1 MTDPAILNS
10 YAYATGDV
18 EIATIEARHPDIT
31 DPVTGAS
38 GALRLASV
46 FASPAEIEETP
57 FFEAKLEA
65 TAPLDAG
72 TVVPFNRA
80 PLEIVRP
87 DKTGAGVPQLRLRFS
102 NVDARIAK
110 TLMVASKTT
119 TPVALTFRSFTMATR
134 LGGQPEVI
142 DGFELVNPI
151 ITGALVEITA
161 RAPDVINIPFHG
173 QYYDQRFPL
182 IGL

>member
-1 MTDPAILNS
+1 MTDAAIVQS
-10 YAYATGDV
+10 YAYATDDV

-31 DPVTGAS
+31 DPVTGAL

-46 FASPAEIEETP
+46 FASPAEIEGAP
-57 FFEAKLEA
+57 YFEAKLEA

-72 TVVPFNRA
+72 AVVPFNRA
-80 PLEIVRP
+80 PLDIVRP
-87 DKTGAGVPQLRLRFS
+87 EKTGAGVPQIRLRFS
-102 NVDARIAK
+102 NIDAHIGK
-110 TLMVASKTT
+110 TLIAASKTL
-119 TPVALTFRSFTMATR
+119 TPVALTFRCFTMATR
-134 LGGQPEVI
+134 LGGHPEVI

-151 ITGALVEITA
+151 LTGALVEITA

-182 IGL
+182 LGL